1 MVLLQTLLEITP
13 QEPEYTTAGQLVT
26 AMKYMKNISRMKSK
40 CSNGRKGYKN
50 TAGIICTKHKYY
62 LLGSLRDE
70 KDSSVCLR
78 FFGNSS
84 IIRLSSSLSS
94 RKSYTESFVCLLESL
109 ALKTVC

>member
-1 MVLLQTLLEITP
+1 
-13 QEPEYTTAGQLVT
+13 
-26 AMKYMKNISRMKSK
+26 MKGN
-40 CSNGRKGYKN
+40 CSNGRKGHKN
-50 TAGIICTKHKYY
+50 TAEIIYTKHKYN

-94 RKSYTESFVCLLESL
+94 RKSYTESLVCLLDSL
-109 ALKTVC
+109 ALKKVC

>member
-1 MVLLQTLLEITP
+1 
-13 QEPEYTTAGQLVT
+13 
-26 AMKYMKNISRMKSK
+26 MKDE

-50 TAGIICTKHKYY
+50 TAEIICTKHKYN

-78 FFGNSS
+78 FFGNSY

-94 RKSYTESFVCLLESL
+94 RKSYTESLVCLLESL